1 MFLHCVKPITIMNY
15 FYFWKS
21 DLRFTWIIVD
31 ERRYCSRWRVRLIV
45 AAVVVVFAL
54 DLAAPSL
61 LAILSFLEA
70 VAFVVN
76 SFQHSSAKLL
86 FYFLLVAGLAERRS
100 IFLIYHSQMLFVK
113 IIWQKIEYFL
123 NLAARCILMT
133 AQILIMFLARILI
146 VMNGAAKMSGWCC
159 LNAVSVTWKTIHHF
173 KGKKQQYF
181 KLKQKSN
188 SQNTKY
194 IPFCI

>member
-1 MFLHCVKPITIMNY
+1 M
-15 FYFWKS
+15 
-21 DLRFTWIIVD
+21 D

-54 DLAAPSL
+54 DLAAPTL
-61 LAILSFLEA
+61 LAVLSFLEA

-159 LNAVSVTWKTIHHF
+159 LNAVSVT
-173 KGKKQQYF
+173 
-181 KLKQKSN
+181 
-188 SQNTKY
+188 
-194 IPFCI
+194 